1 MSAVSSI
8 LKHTSASTRRRAP
21 FRSSGWSAS
30 SNPGSLVIV
39 SGQELGPTH
48 ASHRSLTAI
57 MITTSNSSMKEERDA
72 QSITRCSTAHHGD
85 FRALPRANR
94 TFSTAGNSI
103 PYASSRTGERRAGG
117 PLQPSQSSVPAAAPG
132 VNIYCAIPADCA
144 P

>member
-8 LKHTSASTRRRAP
+8 LKHTPASTRRRAP
-21 FRSSGWSAS
+21 FRASGWSAS

-72 QSITRCSTAHHGD
+72 QSITRFFNEQYCD
-85 FRALPRANR
+85 FLAIQLADRN
-94 TFSTAGNSI
+94 FSTVGNFI
-103 PYASSRTGERRAGG
+103 
-117 PLQPSQSSVPAAAPG
+117 
-132 VNIYCAIPADCA
+132 I
-144 P
+144 